1 MHEALLYDKLENG
14 RVRCQTCAHQCALAS
29 GQTGICGVRKNED
42 GILYSLVYRR
52 VAAMHADPIEK
63 KPLFHFLPGSRS
75 FSIATVG
82 CNMRCR
88 NCQNSDI
95 SQMPVDQK
103 RITGNDMVPEMVI
116 KAAKDHG
123 CESISYTYTEPAIY
137 WDYAYDTAK
146 LARKAGLR
154 NIFVTNGYWS
164 EKSLKTMLPYMDG
177 VNVDLKFFDDRLYRT
192 ICGASLQP
200 VLDTIQ
206 ALHDAGVWLEV
217 TTLLIPDL
225 NDSGESLRSIA
236 QFVRKVNQKIPWHI
250 SRFFP
255 IYRMTDRSLTPAE
268 SIQRAREIGI
278 QEGLY
283 HVYSGNLPGEDG
295 ESTFCPQC
303 GEMIIGRMGF
313 SVQSH
318 TMKNGRCP
326 HCGEAIAGVWQ

>member
-1 MHEALLYDKLENG
+1 MQEAYLYDKLENG
-14 RVRCQTCAHQCALAS
+14 RVRCQTCAHHCSLAS
-29 GQTGICGVRKNED
+29 GQTGICGVRKNQE
-42 GILYSLVYRR
+42 GKLYSLVYRQ
-52 VAAMHADPIEK
+52 VAAMHSDPIEK

-95 SQMPVDQK
+95 SQMPIDQN

-116 KAAKDHG
+116 KSAKDHA
-123 CESISYTYTEPAIY
+123 CKTISYTYTEPAVY
-137 WDYAYDTAK
+137 WDYAFDTAK
-146 LARKAGLR
+146 LAREAGLR

-192 ICGASLQP
+192 ICGARLQP

-206 ALHDAGVWLEV
+206 ALYEAGVWLEV

-236 QFVRKVNQKIPWHI
+236 KFIRKISPRIPWHI
-250 SRFFP
+250 SRFYP
-255 IYRMTDRSLTPAE
+255 IYRMTDRSLTSAE

-303 GEMIIGRMGF
+303 GETMIGRMGF
-313 SVQSH
+313 SVQSQAMH
-318 TMKNGRCP
+318 DGKCP
-326 HCGEAIAGVWQ
+326 HCGEEISGVWE